1 MLFLLCTAMI
11 LGLSAATA
19 IALHNEASA
28 PKPEKARVY
37 WQ

>member
-1 MLFLLCTAMI
+1 MLFLLCAAMI

-19 IALHNEASA
+19 IALHAEASA
-28 PKPEKARVY
+28 PQVEAVRVY